1 MIRKVARNESGQA
14 VTEFAVILPVLLL
27 VLFAIFQF
35 GIIFNNYIQVTAAA
49 REGARKGAVNRTTG
63 NCAAVVA
70 LATSAAK
77 SSAPGLNW
85 TTSGAAVNATDTCT
99 SNALAQGSDFTI
111 TANYP
116 WSVSLMGIVVG
127 SGTLSSS
134 TTMRVE

>member
-1 MIRKVARNESGQA
+1 MIASLHETSEGRR

-49 REGARKGAVNRTTG
+49 REGARKGAVNRTAG

-77 SSAPGLNW
+77 SAAPGLNW
-85 TTSGAAVNATDTCT
+85 TTSGAGVTATDTCT
-99 SNALAQGSDFTI
+99 SNALAQGTDFTI

-116 WSVSLMGIVVG
+116 WKVSLIGQVVA
-127 SGTLSSS
+127 SGTLTSA

>member
-1 MIRKVARNESGQA
+1 MIRKIARDERGQA

-63 NCAAVVA
+63 NCAAVVS

-77 SSAPGLNW
+77 QAAPGLDWNS
-85 TTSGAAVNATDTCT
+85 SGAGVSATDTCT
-99 SNALAQGSDFTI
+99 SNSLAQGSDFTI
-111 TANYP
+111 TASYP
-116 WSVSLMGIVVG
+116 WTVSLLGQVVA
-127 SGTLSSS
+127 SGNLTSA

>member
-1 MIRKVARNESGQA
+1 MIRKIARDERGQA

-70 LATSAAK
+70 LATSSAK
-77 SSAPGLNW
+77 SAAPGLNW
-85 TTSGAAVNATDTCT
+85 TSAGAGVSATDTCT

-111 TANYP
+111 TASYP
-116 WSVSLMGIVVG
+116 WTVSLLGQVVASG
-127 SGTLSSS
+127 SLSSS

>member
-1 MIRKVARNESGQA
+1 MISKIARDERGQA

-63 NCAAVVA
+63 TCTAVEN
-70 LATSAAK
+70 LAISAAK
-77 SSAPGLNW
+77 AAAPGLTW
-85 TTSGAAVNATDTCT
+85 TTSGASVTATDTCT
-99 SNALAQGSDFTI
+99 SSALAQGSDFKI

-116 WSVSLMGIVVG
+116 WSVSLIGMSVM
-127 SGTLSSS
+127 SGTLTSS

>member
-1 MIRKVARNESGQA
+1 MIRKFARDERGQA

-49 REGARKGAVNRTTG
+49 REGARKGAVNRTAG

-77 SSAPGLNW
+77 SAAPGLTW
-85 TTSGAAVNATDTCT
+85 TTSGAGVTATDTCT
-99 SNALAQGSDFTI
+99 SNSLAQGSDFTI
-111 TANYP
+111 TATYP
-116 WSVSLMGIVVG
+116 WKVSIIGQVVAQG
-127 SGTLSSS
+127 SLTSA

>member
-1 MIRKVARNESGQA
+1 MIRKIARDERGQA

-63 NCAAVVA
+63 NCAAVVS

-77 SSAPGLNW
+77 RPRLASTGKL
-85 TTSGAAVNATDTCT
+85 GAGVSATDTCT
-99 SNALAQGSDFTI
+99 SNSLAQGSDFTI
-111 TANYP
+111 TASYP
-116 WSVSLMGIVVG
+116 WTVSLLGQVVA
-127 SGTLSSS
+127 SGNLTSA